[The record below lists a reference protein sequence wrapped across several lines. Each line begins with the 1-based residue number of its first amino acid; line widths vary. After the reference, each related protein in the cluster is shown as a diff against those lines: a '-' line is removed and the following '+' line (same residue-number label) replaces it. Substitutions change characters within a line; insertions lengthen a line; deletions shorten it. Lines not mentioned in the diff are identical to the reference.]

1 MGRIPRCRSRSP
13 GEKATLFQASNG
25 EPGMDLAQ
33 SKTPSMRRRLLSEP
47 GRSHPCP
54 VGIPGRFMKVQRL
67 NDEHERG

>member
-33 SKTPSMRRRLLSEP
+33 SKTPRHAETSFVGTWKISPAP
-47 GRSHPCP
+47 GRHTGP
-54 VGIPGRFMKVQRL
+54 VHEGI
-67 NDEHERG
+67 ETER